1 MLKAE
6 VHSIKSEK
14 PTSAALVLESIK
26 NVHTFFLETQKVL
39 QMRSGEKKKKNSLRN
54 LDLH

>member
-1 MLKAE
+1 MLRAE
-6 VHSIKSEK
+6 VDSIKSEK

-26 NVHTFFLETQKVL
+26 NVHTFFLETHKVL
-39 QMRSGEKKKKNSLRN
+39 QMRSGEKKKNSLRN